1 MKTIFYYY
9 NSTGTLFLSYSDGN
23 GGYTDHAYVYSNS
36 AANTDCSAST
46 FASSNFIKEVYT
58 MAKIAELKK
67 YLGYEFSSGSY
78 TGEDYKSFQ
87 TKYINYLKAI
97 CRENHWQLVNVGRN
111 HYCFSAF
118 IKSAENKCVY
128 ISISDV
134 RYFTN
139 EWFSHILIRTAKDE
153 QDYRGGFNHYTTLEN
168 LDSKAAELLEDLP
181 F

>member
-1 MKTIFYYY
+1 MKRTAM
-9 NSTGTLFLSYSDGN
+9 TGIT
-23 GGYTDHAYVYSNS
+23 
-36 AANTDCSAST
+36 
-46 FASSNFIKEVYT
+46 
-58 MAKIAELKK
+58 ELKK

-87 TKYINYLKAI
+87 TKYINYLKTI

-111 HYCFSAF
+111 HYSFSAF

-128 ISISDV
+128 ISIPDV

-139 EWFSHILIRTAKDE
+139 EWFSRILIRTAKDE
-153 QDYRGGFNHYTTLEN
+153 QDYRGGFNNYTTLEK
-168 LDSKAAELLEDLP
+168 LSVKAAELLGDLS